1 MELSISYGTLE
12 GVRKAQDVCSAEA
25 EKPLYRSTCP
35 HGCSDKTQDAGSCM
49 LWAQIPQPHA
59 LEIL

>member
-35 HGCSDKTQDAGSCM
+35 HGTSQDAGYCM
-49 LWAQIPQPHA
+49 LWAQIPQPHV